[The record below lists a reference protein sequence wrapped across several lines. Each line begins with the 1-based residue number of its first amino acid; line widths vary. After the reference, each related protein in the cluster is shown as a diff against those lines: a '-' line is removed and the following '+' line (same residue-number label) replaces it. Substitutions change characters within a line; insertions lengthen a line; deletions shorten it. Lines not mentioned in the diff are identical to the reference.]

1 MTWYQTPSKL
11 EVGNIWVLISA
22 NHVGNIL
29 RASKSRLE
37 AIGTGLVE
45 ICLPQVEL
53 HTVISSL
60 WFLTFIYLF
69 MQPPSICM
77 ALSKTWD
84 IHPAIP
90 PTQALKFTE
99 PLVLTLDCTRR

>member
-53 HTVISSL
+53 HSYILTVVPHIYISL
-60 WFLTFIYLF
+60 HAT
-69 MQPPSICM
+69 SIH
-77 ALSKTWD
+77 L
-84 IHPAIP
+84 HG
-90 PTQALKFTE
+90 
-99 PLVLTLDCTRR
+99 LV